1 MGNEDIEHVI
11 RELSALGLC
20 ESVYESAFIE
30 FDFIL
35 RQQIVPRFW
44 KHFESVPD
52 PDTGFYNF
60 QLAVHELY
68 SDFSRAQEVLRR
80 LTLFRQVCR
89 LKNQEK
95 VAKSEEATFDE
106 LFRSVLL
113 SQLAANFND
122 IVYAFYKVSFRIFAN
137 SYDNNGNM
145 STTVEENKILNALLC
160 LLDQDEFAEDMI
172 ELNCN
177 GCGKETER
185 CRCQELVCAFN
196 TTNKHLY
203 KMHLLDKLAG
213 YTLTNLIQERITA
226 HVEETCKGVFDAS
239 HIKNLQKVSSI
250 AQHMFL
256 AISWLMLSKSPRSY
270 HGRSPIYRC
279 ADN

>member
-1 MGNEDIEHVI
+1 
-11 RELSALGLC
+11 
-20 ESVYESAFIE
+20 
-30 FDFIL
+30 
-35 RQQIVPRFW
+35 
-44 KHFESVPD
+44 
-52 PDTGFYNF
+52 
-60 QLAVHELY
+60 
-68 SDFSRAQEVLRR
+68 
-80 LTLFRQVCR
+80 
-89 LKNQEK
+89 
-95 VAKSEEATFDE
+95 
-106 LFRSVLL
+106 
-113 SQLAANFND
+113 
-122 IVYAFYKVSFRIFAN
+122 
-137 SYDNNGNM
+137 M
-145 STTVEENKILNALLC
+145 S
-160 LLDQDEFAEDMI
+160 LDQDEFAEDMI

-239 HIKNLQKVSSI
+239 HIKNLQKVGDICLI

-256 AISWLMLSKSPRSY
+256 AISWLMLFKSPRSY

-279 ADN
+279 AGD

>member
-1 MGNEDIEHVI
+1 MLCGREPVKCSLFWRKRYDSGQQVRYEWLIFTFSSGQLSETSVGNEDIEHVI

-145 STTVEENKILNALLC
+145 STTVEENEILNALLC
-160 LLDQDEFAEDMI
+160 L
-172 ELNCN
+172 
-177 GCGKETER
+177 
-185 CRCQELVCAFN
+185 
-196 TTNKHLY
+196 
-203 KMHLLDKLAG
+203 
-213 YTLTNLIQERITA
+213 
-226 HVEETCKGVFDAS
+226 
-239 HIKNLQKVSSI
+239 
-250 AQHMFL
+250 
-256 AISWLMLSKSPRSY
+256 
-270 HGRSPIYRC
+270 
-279 ADN
+279 